1 MKMKLYLVVLCA
13 SATFYTRL
21 CGQPFI
27 SADSARTLYQSKQAD
42 TARLRGAVE
51 LMANLALRSP
61 RETLE
66 IGEAAR
72 NLAKSSTDSLAV
84 AQLWR
89 FAGLAHNSLGN
100 RDSAILYYLQAA
112 QLLERKNAGIPLA
125 WVYNDIARFYR
136 RGEYDRA
143 IDFYNKAMAIF
154 KNNNHLEGIAT
165 IYNESGVVYEL
176 QGKLD
181 EALKR
186 YEASLD
192 IQKKRRDTTGISYSL
207 SFISSIYLQQGKAKE
222 AEQLALEVLQL
233 RQTQSDSFALA
244 VALTNLGELYTQTNN
259 SEKAIDYFLQSNALA
274 KGISYADIMRY
285 NYEQLAQLYR
295 KKGNF
300 SQAFAMLEQGNTL
313 KDSIYQVEKQ
323 KQIEEMAAKYEAAKK
338 EQQIQ
343 QQKFELSRKNI
354 LLFFAAGLLVLGV
367 FAAYNYN
374 RRFKLQKEKEMQQ
387 QLMQQREAASK
398 AVMDAEENERRR
410 IAAELHDGVGQ
421 LMSAAKMNLSAFETE
436 LQGLPSDK
444 KLRFEKIIDLVDEG
458 CREVRAV
465 SHEMM
470 PNALLK
476 RGLAAAVREFIEKI
490 DSRVIKVNLYTEGLG
505 ERLESNVETM
515 IYRVIQECVNNV
527 IKHSGA
533 TLLDISLTKE
543 TNELTLTVE
552 DNGRGFDTSKKD
564 VFEGI
569 GLRNIISRVEFLKGN
584 AEFDSEP
591 GRGTVVAVYVP
602 LS

>member
-1 MKMKLYLVVLCA
+1 MKLYLVVLCA
-13 SATFYTRL
+13 SIAVCTRL
-21 CGQPFI
+21 FGQPFI

-42 TARLRGAVE
+42 TVRLRGAVE
-51 LMANLALRSP
+51 LMANLIMRSP

-66 IGEAAR
+66 IGEVAR
-72 NLAKSSTDSLAV
+72 KLVKSSTDSMAL

-89 FAGLAHNSLGN
+89 FAGLAHNTLGN
-100 RDSAILYYLQAA
+100 RDSAIYYYLQAA
-112 QLLERKNAGIPLA
+112 EQMERKNAGIPLA

-136 RGEYDRA
+136 RNEFDRA
-143 IDFYNKAMAIF
+143 LGFYDKAMAIF
-154 KNNNHLEGIAT
+154 KQNNHLEGIAT
-165 IYNESGVVYEL
+165 VYNESGVVYER

-181 EALKR
+181 EAIKR
-186 YEASLD
+186 YEASLE
-192 IQKKRRDTTGISYSL
+192 IQQKRRDTTGISYSL
-207 SFISSIYLQQGKAKE
+207 SFISSIYLQQGKTRE
-222 AEQLALEVLQL
+222 AEQLALKVLQL
-233 RQTQSDSFALA
+233 RQAQRDSFALA
-244 VALTNLGELYTQTNN
+244 VALTNLGELYEQTN
-259 SEKAIDYFLQSNALA
+259 STDKAIDYFLQSNTIAA
-274 KGISYADIMRY
+274 TISYADIMRY

-300 SQAFAMLEQGNTL
+300 SQAFAMLEQGNSL

-323 KQIEEMAAKYEAAKK
+323 KQIEEMAAKYETAKK

-343 QQKFELSRKNI
+343 QQQFALTRKNYLI
-354 LLFFAAGLLVLGV
+354 AGIAALLALGTL
-367 FAAYNYN
+367 AAYNYN
-374 RRFKLQKEKEMQQ
+374 RRFRLQKEKEMQAR
-387 QLMQQREAASK
+387 LMQQQEAASR

-410 IAAELHDGVGQ
+410 IASELHDGVGQ

-436 LQGLPSDK
+436 LESLPANK

-476 RGLAAAVREFIEKI
+476 RGLAAAVREFIDKI
-490 DSRVIKVNLYTEGLG
+490 DSRVIKVNLYSEGLD
-505 ERLESNVETM
+505 ERLDSNVETM
-515 IYRVIQECVNNV
+515 IYRIIQECVNNV

-533 TLLDISLTKE
+533 TLLDIALTKDA
-543 TNELTLTVE
+543 NELTLTVE
-552 DNGRGFDTSKKD
+552 DNGKGFDTSKTD

-569 GLRNIISRVEFLKGN
+569 GLRNIISRVEFLKGS
-584 AEFDSEP
+584 AEFDSQP